1 MDDSD
6 ITLNRQIGVEA
17 IRPGCYRSVVNPT
30 RMGKL
35 SSTAFGGNLL
45 AIAVNSTY
53 QTVSHLH
60 HLYSICGH
68 FLRPATTDRKL
79 ICEVQNVR
87 DTRSFQ
93 TRVIRV
99 SQEADDGSMRACL
112 VASADFHVE
121 EPASMVTY
129 SVLPRSSDS
138 ATPVPV
144 NTKSSAHHGYGLYK
158 YIEKFTDVQPIL
170 FQEGDTDRIPETAPS
185 VISSER
191 FRVRGPLESQAEE
204 LSALAFYMD
213 RGLAYIPADHSGYEL
228 LDASACATLD
238 FALRIFRPQIT
249 LKNWH
254 VSEQRTA
261 VANNAR
267 AFSEGRVW
275 DENGILVASMTQ
287 QTMLRPKPG
296 FIPRI

>member
-1 MDDSD
+1 MDDSE

-68 FLRPATTDRKL
+68 FLRPATTDRRL
-79 ICEVQNVR
+79 ICEVQNLR

-93 TRVIRV
+93 TRVVRV
-99 SQEADDGSMRACL
+99 SQEADDGSMRVCL
-112 VASADFHVE
+112 VGSADFHVE

-129 SVLPRSSDS
+129 TVAPQPSASPTLASVDLQYPLP
-138 ATPVPV
+138 
-144 NTKSSAHHGYGLYK
+144 HEYGLYK
-158 YIEKFTDVQPIL
+158 YIEKFTDVRPIFL
-170 FQEGDTDRIPETAPS
+170 QEGDTDRTPESAPS
-185 VISSER
+185 VLSSER
-191 FRVRGPLESQAEE
+191 FQVRGPLKSEAEE

-213 RGLAYIPADHSGYEL
+213 RGLAYIPANHSGYEL
-228 LDASACATLD
+228 IDASACATLD
-238 FALRIFRPQIT
+238 FALRIFRPEIT

-261 VANNAR
+261 VANKAR